1 MSEPRPG
8 AVSSAGLDTIW
19 MMRCP
24 VPAATGVAYSQGYMA
39 DAFAPDGIAVRRI
52 VEGGLNL
59 VQRDPARQQ
68 RHLFSEGSNIRALA
82 ARSQGAPTR
91 VIGLTWIDERQA
103 IIVRPDSGVM
113 QPGDLKGLRCAL
125 PAFAQTKAESIAR
138 GMALRGIENALSL
151 GGLNL
156 ADVELVEVPA
166 RPRQAP
172 SIAGMR
178 RFWGGLEW
186 LTTGKVDAVYVK
198 GAAAADAARQ
208 LGLVVG
214 VDLDAYPSRLAR
226 INNGTPRPIVVH
238 QHMLDNHLDLVER
251 FLEQTLR
258 AADWAASH
266 LDDLK
271 PILAEE
277 TWSSIAGVETAYR
290 NGFHRALHPGLPPDR
305 VGMLKTQAEFLWLS
319 GFLDAPVDV
328 ASWIDPRPLA
338 AAAERLARPSRER
351 A

>member
-1 MSEPRPG
+1 MSKPRPG
-8 AVSSAGLDTIW
+8 PDLSAGLDTIW

-24 VPAATGVAYSQGYMA
+24 VPAATGVAFARGYMA

-59 VQRDPARQQ
+59 VERDPARQQ

-103 IIVRPDSGVM
+103 IVVRPDSGVM

-125 PAFAQTKAESIAR
+125 PAFATTKAESIAR

-151 GGLNL
+151 GGLDL
-156 ADVELVEVPA
+156 ADVELVEIPA
-166 RPRQAP
+166 RPRQVP
-172 SIAGMR
+172 SVEGMR
-178 RFWGGLEW
+178 RFWRGLEW
-186 LTTGKVDAVYVK
+186 LAAGKVDAVYVK
-198 GAAAADAARQ
+198 GAAAADAAEQ

-238 QHMLDNHLDLVER
+238 EHMLDNHLDLVER

-258 AADWAASH
+258 AADWAATH
-266 LDDLK
+266 LADLK
-271 PILAEE
+271 PILAQE
-277 TWSSIAGVETAYR
+277 TWSSIAGVDTAYR

-305 VGMLKTQAEFLWLS
+305 VGMLQAQAEFLWLA
-319 GFLDAPVDV
+319 GFLDSPVDV
-328 ASWIDPRPLA
+328 GAWIDPRPLA
-338 AAAERLARPSRER
+338 AAAERLACMRRES